1 MQIFKR
7 VVTLAIDHGRVISTA
22 KKKCFFPFEVVRIS
36 WFIYAINRHYLSA
49 LLCMLFC
56 LLSCP
61 FVSFCFEFDLVF
73 SSVFNCYYFLSLT
86 NYSFSNVYIVGLL
99 TISLQIKELQ
109 YIAFDIC
116 IGIDI
121 YRPHFSL
128 QRYIIHKMGSK
139 SHQCQSQKIRHAKIA
154 RSIQR
159 HFPESTGH
167 LQKSFSMS
175 ECGVGEQDFS
185 AR

>member
-61 FVSFCFEFDLVF
+61 FVPFVSNLILFLVQ
-73 SSVFNCYYFLSLT
+73 SLIVIPSYLSLT
-86 NYSFSNVYIVGLL
+86 
-99 TISLQIKELQ
+99 T
-109 YIAFDIC
+109 AFQM
-116 IGIDI
+116 
-121 YRPHFSL
+121 FTL
-128 QRYIIHKMGSK
+128 
-139 SHQCQSQKIRHAKIA
+139 
-154 RSIQR
+154 
-159 HFPESTGH
+159 
-167 LQKSFSMS
+167 
-175 ECGVGEQDFS
+175 
-185 AR
+185 